1 MSAENLAYALIQVA
15 HNLGAVALVALP
27 VFGLWHGRK
36 RTGAQRVALVLLAMA
51 VVQAL
56 TGMFFGAA
64 SLYFHG
70 ALPDI
75 HGVAAIALWVKVAA
89 LGIALAAGAA
99 ILAYGSVWSEARY
112 AGAWKIACA
121 AGVTALIAAAFL
133 RWYS

>member
-15 HNLGAVALVALP
+15 HNLGAAALVALP
-27 VFGLWHGRK
+27 VFGLWHGRE
-36 RTGAQRVALVLLAMA
+36 RAGARRVALVLLAMA

-75 HGVAAIALWVKVAA
+75 HEVATFALWVKVAA
-89 LGIALAAGAA
+89 LGVALAAGAA
-99 ILAYGSVWSEARY
+99 ILAYGSGWSEARC

-121 AGVTALIAAAFL
+121 AGVTALVAAAFL
-133 RWYS
+133 RWFS

>member
-27 VFGLWHGRK
+27 VFGLWL
-36 RTGAQRVALVLLAMA
+36 RTGPAGAQRIALVLIA
-51 VVQAL
+51 VAVAQAT
-56 TGMFFGAA
+56 TGVFFGAA

-75 HGVAAIALWVKVAA
+75 QGVTVVALWVKVAA
-89 LGIALAAGAA
+89 LGFALAAGAA
-99 ILAYGSVWSEARY
+99 ILAYGSGWSEARS
-112 AGAWKIACA
+112 AGTWKLALSA
-121 AGVTALIAAAFL
+121 AATALIAAAFL